1 MTKRI
6 KSVRPVEVQ
15 IESGYEVLSCPM
27 AMATWRR
34 IEAGQE
40 IARVEPYDDEGKRYT
55 AVWTFNGLVAGS
67 LYVSYDDGG
76 VHFDGRLTQA
86 RILVNGEVVEWMH
99 PMERMVERL
108 DAKLRSGSVPFSVKK
123 GSEESV
129 YVATFPPSRGHKR

>member
-1 MTKRI
+1 MTRI
-6 KSVRPVEVQ
+6 KNVRAVEVQ
-15 IESGYEVLSCPM
+15 IEAGYDVLSCPM
-27 AMATWRR
+27 AMVTWRR

-40 IARVEPYDDEGKRYT
+40 VARVEPYHYEGREYT
-55 AVWTFNGLVAGS
+55 AVWNFNSLGAGS

-108 DAKLRSGSVPFSVKK
+108 DAKLRSGNVPLTVRE
-123 GSEESV
+123 GSEDGV
-129 YVATFPPSRGHKR
+129 YVATFPRGRGHTR